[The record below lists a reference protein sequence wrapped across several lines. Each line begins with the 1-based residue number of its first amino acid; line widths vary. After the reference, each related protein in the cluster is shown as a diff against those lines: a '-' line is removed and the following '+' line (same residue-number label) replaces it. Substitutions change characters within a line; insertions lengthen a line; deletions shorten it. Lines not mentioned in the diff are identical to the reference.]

1 MVQRTS
7 TIVKPS
13 EPFAIDAD
21 FLIKY
26 FGIPIDISS
35 HSQTGYSAA
44 YMHFHSDHNS
54 NPHMMR
60 IGDWGNGI
68 EGNYG
73 NSIELQL
80 LCLIAYL
87 KITND
92 F

>member
-1 MVQRTS
+1 
-7 TIVKPS
+7 VKPS

-35 HSQTGYSAA
+35 HSQTGYTAA
-44 YMHFHSDHNS
+44 YIHFHADHN
-54 NPHMMR
+54 NNLHMMR
-60 IGDWGNGI
+60 IGDWRPLGDDLQENCI
-68 EGNYG
+68 EF
-73 NSIELQL
+73 QL